1 MNLNGVDYEELG
13 SSKKG
18 LVLKSS
24 GKIKIQWGKKFVDL
38 LDSDGNIAMSESL
51 KQRLEAIEAKL
62 GIN

>member
-24 GKIKIQWGKKFVDL
+24 GKIKIQWGKKLVDL

-62 GIN
+62 VIN

>member
-24 GKIKIQWGKKFVDL
+24 GKIKIQWGKKLVDL